1 MYRDSNLVDKCNGE
15 KRQKSNLDVSSQQGG
30 LVREWKLPKRTNC
43 LLKKYWHRKA
53 CQPGL
58 MSLRSRNSLEKCHWP
73 VGSASRIPTNRRPG
87 KGHDKSQ
94 SVLLSVWCTYA
105 PCMSRPLLVFG
116 MDPASKIATA
126 EILWGYSSIT
136 IPKYLWMSQLDLTF
150 CFFFLLILLL
160 FCHFNDIKSYQ
171 KVTLKDTCR
180 KEWSKLL
187 SCLSHLCQPLIQ
199 LLQCA
204 VWFCHRSFICASGT
218 QYLQAMTQ
226 ACDI

>member
-1 MYRDSNLVDKCNGE
+1 MYRDSNLVDKCNRE

-58 MSLRSRNSLEKCHWP
+58 MSLRSRNSVEKCHWP
-73 VGSASRIPTNRRPG
+73 VGSASRIPTNRRHG

-126 EILWGYSSIT
+126 EILWVLIHHYPK
-136 IPKYLWMSQLDLTF
+136 IPLDVSAWSNFLH
-150 CFFFLLILLL
+150 FFF
-160 FCHFNDIKSYQ
+160 
-171 KVTLKDTCR
+171 
-180 KEWSKLL
+180 
-187 SCLSHLCQPLIQ
+187 
-199 LLQCA
+199 
-204 VWFCHRSFICASGT
+204 
-218 QYLQAMTQ
+218 
-226 ACDI
+226 